1 MTTWRKS
8 TSGDRALIS
17 ASGFFD
23 GAWYRKTYPAAEND
37 RDDAAADY
45 LRHAVSLRHDPGPDF
60 SSEWYLQTYP
70 DVAAAG
76 MNPLVHFLRHGFAE
90 GRLPKPYRAHA
101 LEVKL
106 LGSDDA
112 QAADAL
118 ERLMSDSGAVPA
130 ERCLAA
136 WALARWWASEGRS
149 ADVLTAL
156 DVFEQVAMSAG
167 ADTFI
172 PQRPALAP
180 VLLRFSAL
188 CALGRRDDAASLLD
202 MAVARHG
209 ERPDLLLARVN
220 WLRLFRP
227 DCSDEVLNCLGRL
240 YRFPAHAS
248 SAHLSLRD
256 SGQSLGLDNLHGQ
269 VGTASI
275 SLLRK
280 LTARLAGRAA
290 TPTVSV
296 IVPAYNAGA
305 TIATALRALWSQS
318 WPALEVIVVDDASTD
333 DTVAVVQAV
342 VDEWQRA
349 SREGRSLRLITHARN
364 QGAYAAR
371 NSGLAAATGA
381 FITTHDADDWSH
393 PLKIALQVQALL
405 RDRRRQASVSH
416 WVRCSSELV
425 FGRWRIEEGWIHQ
438 NVSSLMF
445 RRSVFERLGFWDRV
459 SVGADTEYYY
469 RILRRYGQAAITE
482 VQPGVPLTFGRID
495 PLSLTQRSETHLRTQ
510 FGGVRRDYEEA
521 FRRWHTAAADDELY
535 VPEQPPARPFAAP
548 PEICR

>member
-1 MTTWRKS
+1 M
-8 TSGDRALIS
+8 SGDRALVS

-23 GAWYRKTYPAAEND
+23 GAWYRKTYQAAENNKH
-37 RDDAAADY
+37 DAAADY
-45 LRHAVSLRHDPGPDF
+45 LRHAVSLGHDPGPDF

-106 LGSDDA
+106 LGSDDR
-112 QAADAL
+112 AADEL

-156 DVFEQVAMSAG
+156 DMFEEVAMSAG
-167 ADTFI
+167 ADTFV

-188 CALGRRDDAASLLD
+188 CALGRRDDAATLLD
-202 MAVARHG
+202 ITVARHG
-209 ERPDLLLARVN
+209 ECPDLLLARVN

-227 DCSDEVLNCLGRL
+227 ERFNEVLHYLDRL
-240 YRFPAHAS
+240 YRFPAQAS
-248 SAHLSLRD
+248 SVHLSLRD
-256 SGQSLGLDNLHGQ
+256 SGQLLGLDNLHGQ

-275 SLLRK
+275 SLFRK

-296 IVPAYNAGA
+296 IIPAYNAGA
-305 TIATALRALWSQS
+305 TIATALRALWNQS

-333 DTVAVVQAV
+333 DTAAVVQTV
-342 VDEWQRA
+342 VEAWQRA

-371 NSGLAAATGA
+371 NSGLAAAAGA

-393 PLKIALQVQALL
+393 PLKIALQVQTLL
-405 RDRRRQASVSH
+405 RDRGCQASVSH
-416 WVRCSSELV
+416 WVRCSAELV
-425 FGRWRIEEGWIHQ
+425 FGRWRVDDGWTYP

-469 RILRRYGQAAITE
+469 RILRCYGQAAITE

-495 PLSLTQRSETHLRTQ
+495 PRSLTQRSETHLRTQ
-510 FGGVRRDYEEA
+510 FGGVRRDYEDA
-521 FRRWHTAAADDELY
+521 FRRWHAAAADDELY
-535 VPEQPPARPFAAP
+535 VTERPEERPFAAP
-548 PEICR
+548 PGICR